1 MSRRSHPDEDAV
13 KVHVTPNG
21 GRYVNPEELL
31 RSKGARELMAKMDR
45 VLRDERL
52 RQQDAGSSAPGLKS
66 ASWASMSLAAWVLLG
81 GVCIQPAAWAEVGE
95 SEPAQIQGD
104 FATRSQQKRASVVIA
119 NARIVDG
126 TGRRI
131 ERGAIVVFGERIGIL
146 TEGSE
151 TPPADLLIDAEG
163 MTALPGFIDVHAHI
177 SSYAEFVELDSQAAL
192 DQWLAEEVAGTLGAM
207 LEAGVTMALSPG
219 DHFPAILDVSERL
232 AAGALHGPRLLAVG
246 PAFTA
251 PGGHPAATV
260 CAGNPFCR
268 SQVAVEVDDPG
279 QARAKVREVAK
290 AGAAA
295 IKVVYGRSPRNL
307 PTMDDAVLAA
317 LGEESAAQNLP
328 LIAHVPASASVP
340 MAVRLGVDQLVHAP
354 WVGPADFA
362 EMLRD
367 GNIGV
372 ASTVGI
378 FARLLNDD
386 GDLVNGFGRP
396 LNEAFRRQVLE
407 NVRVLADAGVQIAFG
422 TDTPPMLAYGEAVL
436 SEIEMLGEV
445 LSAEQIVGA
454 LTRDAAR
461 YLGLGEEF
469 GTIEPGKIADIVL
482 VNGDPLKNL
491 ADFGKIAMVIKNGVL
506 VVDKRD

>member
-1 MSRRSHPDEDAV
+1 
-13 KVHVTPNG
+13 
-21 GRYVNPEELL
+21 
-31 RSKGARELMAKMDR
+31 
-45 VLRDERL
+45 
-52 RQQDAGSSAPGLKS
+52 
-66 ASWASMSLAAWVLLG
+66 
-81 GVCIQPAAWAEVGE
+81 
-95 SEPAQIQGD
+95 
-104 FATRSQQKRASVVIA
+104 
-119 NARIVDG
+119 
-126 TGRRI
+126 
-131 ERGAIVVFGERIGIL
+131 
-146 TEGSE
+146 
-151 TPPADLLIDAEG
+151 
-163 MTALPGFIDVHAHI
+163 
-177 SSYAEFVELDSQAAL
+177 
-192 DQWLAEEVAGTLGAM
+192 
-207 LEAGVTMALSPG
+207 
-219 DHFPAILDVSERL
+219 
-232 AAGALHGPRLLAVG
+232 
-246 PAFTA
+246 
-251 PGGHPAATV
+251 
-260 CAGNPFCR
+260 
-268 SQVAVEVDDPG
+268 
-279 QARAKVREVAK
+279 
-290 AGAAA
+290 
-295 IKVVYGRSPRNL
+295 
-307 PTMDDAVLAA
+307 MDDAVLAA

-482 VNGDPLKNL
+482 VNGDPLKDL
-491 ADFGKIAMVIKNGVL
+491 ADFGKIAMVIKNGAL

>member
-1 MSRRSHPDEDAV
+1 MNISHV
-13 KVHVTPNG
+13 
-21 GRYVNPEELL
+21 
-31 RSKGARELMAKMDR
+31 
-45 VLRDERL
+45 
-52 RQQDAGSSAPGLKS
+52 
-66 ASWASMSLAAWVLLG
+66 WASMSLAAWALLG
-81 GVCIQPAAWAEVGE
+81 GACIQPAAWADAGE
-95 SEPAQIQGD
+95 SEPTQIQGD
-104 FATRSQQKRASVVIA
+104 LATRSQQKPASVVIA
-119 NARIVDG
+119 NARIFDG
-126 TGRRI
+126 TGRSI
-131 ERGAIVVFGERIGIL
+131 ERGAIAIFGERIGIV

-177 SSYAEFVELDSQAAL
+177 SSFAGFVALDSQAKL
-192 DQWLAEEVAGTLGAM
+192 DQWLAEEVAGTLDAM
-207 LEAGVTMALSPG
+207 LEAGVTTVLSPG
-219 DHFPAILDVSERL
+219 DFFPVILEVSERL
-232 AAGALHGPRLLAVG
+232 ATGALRGPRLLAVG

-251 PGGHPAATV
+251 PGSHPATTV

-268 SQVAVEVDDPG
+268 SQVAAEVGDPG

-290 AGAAA
+290 AGVAA
-295 IKVVYGRSPRNL
+295 IKVVYGRLPRNL

-340 MAVRLGVDQLVHAP
+340 MAVRLGVDQLVHTP
-354 WVGPADFA
+354 WVGPVDFA

-386 GDLVNGFGRP
+386 GDVVNGFGRP
-396 LNEAFRRQVLE
+396 LNEAFRRQILE
-407 NVRVLADAGVQIAFG
+407 NVRALADAGVEIAFG
-422 TDTPPMLAYGEAVL
+422 TDTPPMMTYGEAVL
-436 SEIEMLGEV
+436 AEIEMLGEA
-445 LSAEQIVGA
+445 LHSEEIVGA
-454 LTRDAAR
+454 LTHDAAR
-461 YLGLGEEF
+461 YLGLGEEL

-482 VNGDPLKNL
+482 LNGDPLKDL
-491 ADFGKIAMVIKNGVL
+491 ADFGKIAMVIKNGAL

>member
-1 MSRRSHPDEDAV
+1 M
-13 KVHVTPNG
+13 N
-21 GRYVNPEELL
+21 
-31 RSKGARELMAKMDR
+31 
-45 VLRDERL
+45 
-52 RQQDAGSSAPGLKS
+52 KS
-66 ASWASMSLAAWVLLG
+66 LVWASMSLAAWVLLG
-81 GVCIQPAAWAEVGE
+81 GTCIQSAAWAEAGE

-104 FATRSQQKRASVVIA
+104 AATRSQQQRASVVIA

-126 TGRRI
+126 TGRSI

-151 TPPADLLIDAEG
+151 TPPADLLIDAKG

-177 SSYAEFVELDSQAAL
+177 SSYAEFVKLDSQAAL

-207 LEAGVTMALSPG
+207 LEAGVTTALSPG
-219 DHFPAILDVSERL
+219 DHFPTIFEVSERL
-232 AAGALHGPRLLAVG
+232 ATGALRGPRLLAVG

-260 CAGNPFCR
+260 CAGNSFCR
-268 SQVAVEVDDPG
+268 SQVAAEVDDPG
-279 QARAKVREVAK
+279 LARAKVREVAQ

-295 IKVVYGRSPRNL
+295 IKAVYGRSPRNL
-307 PTMDDAVLAA
+307 PSMDDAVLAA

-354 WVGPADFA
+354 WVGPVDFA

-367 GNIGV
+367 ENIGV

-378 FARLLNDD
+378 FARLLNDE

-396 LNEAFRRQVLE
+396 LNEAFRRQILE
-407 NVRVLADAGVQIAFG
+407 NVRALADAGVQIAFG

-436 SEIEMLGEV
+436 AEIEMLGEV
-445 LSAEQIVGA
+445 LSPEEIVGA

-482 VNGDPLKNL
+482 VNGNPLKNL
-491 ADFGKIAMVIKNGVL
+491 ADFGKIAMVIKNGAL
-506 VVDKRD
+506 VVDARDSGGHRSQAGQAIKNGAPVVDVRG